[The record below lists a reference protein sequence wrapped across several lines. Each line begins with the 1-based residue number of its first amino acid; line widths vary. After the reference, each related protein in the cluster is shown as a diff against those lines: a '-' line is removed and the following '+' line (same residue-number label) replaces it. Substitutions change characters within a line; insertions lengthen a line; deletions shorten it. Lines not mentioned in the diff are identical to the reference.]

1 MATILYTINDE
12 SIDMTQVYEAIK
24 TDSFTRIMVELQKAL
39 IVFPNYKGVGVSVL
53 ATEIYRNKRMPT
65 EEEVEE
71 AINGISPE
79 RLHQS
84 VIKNEQQQETS
95 KNLPKCPTCG
105 STKLTKKGIGS
116 RAIDGFF
123 FGKLSVEG
131 RSQFICDKCG
141 YMW

>member
-1 MATILYTINDE
+1 
-12 SIDMTQVYEAIK
+12 MTQVYEAIK

-39 IVFPNYKGVGVSVL
+39 IVFPAYKGVGVNVL

-84 VIKNEQQQETS
+84 VIKNEQQQEAF
-95 KNLPKCPTCG
+95 KNLPKCPACG
-105 STKLTKKGIGS
+105 STKLQKLGIGT

-123 FGKLSVEG
+123 FGRMSPEA
-131 RSQFICDKCG
+131 RAQFWCRNCD
-141 YMW
+141 YRF